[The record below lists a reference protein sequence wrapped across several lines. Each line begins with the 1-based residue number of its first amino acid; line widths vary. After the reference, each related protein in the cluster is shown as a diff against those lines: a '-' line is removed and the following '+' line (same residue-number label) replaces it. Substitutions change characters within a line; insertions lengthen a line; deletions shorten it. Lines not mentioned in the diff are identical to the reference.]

1 MEGELIVVTSANSDD
16 LLPVASTTDP
26 EKILNSDDYAVF
38 KNVPVFVEHERTL
51 KNGRVLRFGRDEL
64 KAVADR
70 SNRRIDD
77 TSDFCPVVIGHTS
90 PENDPNVNPPKIGW
104 AGPFRL
110 GWLTS
115 NKDKYAILADFRI
128 EKDKVPLLKEY
139 PRRSAEIWPEEKYED
154 MYIDPISLLGADTP
168 WSDMGVL
175 YAKKDGAGVE
185 KVYYSI
191 APQAP
196 SAYTGLPKPVTVGK
210 KPSVDKIDGGKTVAI
225 SDDNEKER
233 YSMESANGLSTD
245 QQEIAQ
251 TIVTAILESPEFKWI
266 RREMKNRPVEEIE
279 TEAANP
285 LGEEESVDV
294 IDETQEPESDK
305 QRYDMEGAESDV
317 SMNVGADT
325 SMDAG
330 ADAGAEQ
337 YAKEE
342 EPEDEVEEEE
352 DIEES
357 EDLPADGVEGDIGT
371 EDDALDELDEGE
383 DDSLELDDV
392 SGDGEESGLDLEG
405 RGAQGDLTLLDESF
419 SDEDDENDEYFDED
433 ELADEEGLGED
444 VDSQEEDMNKI
455 DSLQRQVD
463 ELRAQIKKLTG
474 AYDWTADKIVSAE
487 RYAKI
492 ADLRRQYVFDDKEL
506 REKCRYNKMKN
517 AEFEAAL
524 ESIRRN
530 NRPEPTGI
538 KLPSR
543 LVETAPSYN
552 PLSPGAVQYS
562 KERDVDVEDE
572 VMRLSEQYSRKGI
585 SKSSEEIRE
594 EAKKNCGN

>member
-1 MEGELIVVTSANSDD
+1 MDLIVVTEKNADD
-16 LLPVASTTDP
+16 LLPIASTTDP

-38 KNVPVFVEHERTL
+38 KNVPIFVEHERTL
-51 KNGRVLRFGRDEL
+51 KNGRVLKFGRDEL

-70 SNRRIDD
+70 SNRRIDE

-90 PENDPNVNPPKIGW
+90 PDNDPNVNPPKIGW

-110 GWLTS
+110 GWLTA

-139 PRRSAEIWPEEKYED
+139 PRRSAEIWPEERYED

-210 KPSVDKIDGGKTVAI
+210 KPSVKPIDGGKTVAD
-225 SDDNEKER
+225 SDDSEKER

-266 RREMKNRPVEEIE
+266 RREMKNRPVEEVE

-285 LGEEESVDV
+285 LGEEETVDV

-305 QRYDMEGAESDV
+305 QRYEMDGVE
-317 SMNVGADT
+317 ADT
-325 SMDAG
+325 SMDVG
-330 ADAGAEQ
+330 TDAGAEQ
-337 YAKEE
+337 YAKD
-342 EPEDEVEEEE
+342 PEEEE
-352 DIEES
+352 DETEEES
-357 EDLPADGVEGDIGT
+357 EEEIGEEEPVGDDLPADGVEGDIGD
-371 EDDALDELDEGE
+371 EDDALD
-383 DDSLELDDV
+383 DDSIELDDMDA
-392 SGDGEESGLDLEG
+392 GDDSATDLES
-405 RGAQGDLTLLDESF
+405 RGAQGDLTLLDEPF
-419 SDEDDENDEYFDED
+419 SDETDEEDDEYFDDDVET
-433 ELADEEGLGED
+433 EEEGLGDD
-444 VDSQEEDMNKI
+444 VDLQEEDMNKI
-455 DSLQRQVD
+455 ESLQRQVD
-463 ELRAQIKKLTG
+463 ELRAQVKKLTG
-474 AYDWTADKIVSAE
+474 AYDWTADKIVSQE

-492 ADLRRQYVFDDKEL
+492 ADLRRQYVFDDADL

-530 NRPEPTGI
+530 NRPEPTNI
-538 KLPSR
+538 RIPAR
-543 LVETAPSYN
+543 LVENAPSYN
-552 PLSPGAVQYS
+552 PAMPGAVQYS
-562 KERDVDVEDE
+562 KERDVNIEDE

-585 SKSSEEIRE
+585 SKTSEEIRE